1 MVVLNIAVIGSDEL
15 CKSIAKAADQR
26 DVHTY
31 VNKENGPDGARILS
45 LIRPAKYPERLPPF
59 LNALSTS
66 QAGIIEVTAVDASL
80 GEVLVAFASAGIS
93 RGLAVLNPADGGWID
108 EDQVKMLFKQAG
120 LGDWTFEAND
130 GIHLRERMY
139 SLMEDIQQVLTENAE
154 APLVLP
160 VDQHFN
166 VKGIG
171 LVAIGYVQAG
181 RVSVHDEVLLLPA
194 NGNGNAKSLQV
205 MDDDVQTASAG
216 DRVGL
221 ALRNA
226 NEDHLTGSTIIVHPA
241 VEDKRTGTSIPLAV
255 EQHAASKI
263 DLNRSPF
270 QKRDLVAGDVIHAS
284 VDLQFV
290 VGRIKSVE
298 GTELHVEWEAPLF
311 IRRTSPPP
319 VLIAQLDSKPRIM
332 GSASLTPMA
341 S

>member
-15 CKSIAKAADQR
+15 ARSIAKAADQR

-31 VNKENGPDGARILS
+31 VHKENGPDGARILS

-66 QAGIIEVTAVDASL
+66 QAGIIEVSAVDATF
-80 GEVLVAFASAGIS
+80 GEVLVAFASAGIH
-93 RGLAVLNPADGGWID
+93 RGLAVINPPSGEWVD

-120 LGDWTFEAND
+120 LADWTFEEND
-130 GIHLRERMY
+130 GTHLRERMY
-139 SLMEDIQQVLTENAE
+139 ALMDDIQHVLDANAE

-160 VDQHFN
+160 VDQYFN

-171 LVAIGYVQAG
+171 LVAIGYVQSG
-181 RVSVHDEVLLLPA
+181 KVKVHDEVLLLPA
-194 NGNGNAKSLQV
+194 DGTGNAKSLQV
-205 MDDDVQTASAG
+205 MDDDVEVATAG

-226 NEDHLTGSTIIVHPA
+226 KEDHLTGSTIIVHPP
-241 VEDKRTGTSIPLAV
+241 VEDKRANVSIPLAV
-255 EQHAASKI
+255 EQHARSSI
-263 DLNRSPF
+263 ELTTSPF
-270 QKRDLVAGDVIHAS
+270 QKRVLAAGDVIHAS

-290 VGRIKSVE
+290 VGRVTEAKE
-298 GTELHVEWEAPLF
+298 GRLVVDWDQPLF
-311 IRRTSPPP
+311 IRKDNPPS

-332 GSASLTPMA
+332 GSAVVGLLDG
-341 S
+341 